1 MKMGRDVK
9 EVVGGQLSSIQF
21 FDGESFDVFVLSVGL
36 HHFLCIV
43 YDGNG
48 GARQFGSVNRF
59 GRRAAED
66 VIALVGANAFIWQ
79 SPHPVEHV
87 SPSRSTTRVK
97 AVKVEK
103 PAEEPLEM
111 PIARAELSDERTAPF
126 IDTAPSLEPIQD
138 LDLDALFGSDLSGDD
153 AGGLFDMDVLEDL
166 GRAAQQGK
174 GKLDWDQAKEIG
186 LIS

>member
-1 MKMGRDVK
+1 
-9 EVVGGQLSSIQF
+9 VVGGQLSSIQF
-21 FDGESFDVFVLSVGL
+21 FDGEVFDVFVLSVGL
-36 HHFLCIV
+36 HHFLCVV

-103 PAEEPLEM
+103 PVEEPLEM
-111 PIARAELSDERTAPF
+111 PIARAELSDEPTAPF
-126 IDTAPSLEPIQD
+126 IDTMPTMEPIRD
-138 LDLDALFGSDLSGDD
+138 LDLDALFGSDLSGADSDD
-153 AGGLFDMDVLEDL
+153 LFDMDALEDL